1 MKYTWIVASL
11 ILAISCSEEPIEEIH
26 PEPVIL
32 TESTSVCH
40 CYDSAVSIYR
50 ALLWENRLEYR
61 QSFWKLREECFTN
74 FGALLFYP
82 TECNNPFHLEL
93 LADSL
98 RNAGIDIN
106 EGIINQ
112 P

>member
-1 MKYTWIVASL
+1 MLVLLT
-11 ILAISCSEEPIEEIH
+11 SCSEVPIEEDI
-26 PEPVIL
+26 VIN
-32 TESTSVCH
+32 TESSTVCE
-40 CYDSAVSIYR
+40 CYNSAVSIYR
-50 ALLWENRLEYR
+50 ALLWENKLEYR
-61 QSFWKLREECFTN
+61 QTFWKLREECFTN

>member
-1 MKYTWIVASL
+1 MVSL

-32 TESTSVCH
+32 TESSSVSH

-50 ALLWENRLEYR
+50 ALLWVNRLEYR